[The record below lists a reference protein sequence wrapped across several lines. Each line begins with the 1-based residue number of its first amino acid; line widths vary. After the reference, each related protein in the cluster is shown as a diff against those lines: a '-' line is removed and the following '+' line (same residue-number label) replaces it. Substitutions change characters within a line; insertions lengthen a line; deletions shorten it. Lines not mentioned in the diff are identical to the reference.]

1 MTIPSLTQLQDCLIR
16 DRHRLKQRHAR
27 LLQKRGDNEETIQQ
41 WLQWQQAVD
50 QSKQLAADRGASI
63 PNLSYDPDLPITKH
77 REEVIELI
85 KSRQTIVLCGETGSG
100 KSTQLPKLCLE
111 AGLGKY
117 GIIGHTQPRRLAA
130 RSVATR
136 VAEELQS
143 KVGQLVG
150 YKIRFNDQTSPN
162 SLIKLMTD
170 GILLAETQADRFLD
184 HYDTII
190 IDEAHERSLNIDF
203 LLGYLHQL
211 RGKRPDLKLII
222 TSATIDAERFAA
234 HFQDDLGPAPI
245 IEVSGRGYPVE
256 VRYRPLLAN
265 ENDEEQDA
273 DGEDP
278 LSGMVSAVDE
288 LLGEAYGDILVFLPT
303 ERDIREGSRRLRG
316 HFTRRNW
323 NERFEI
329 LPLYARLTEA
339 EQQKI
344 FQTHQKPRIVLATNV
359 AESSLTVPGIRYVI
373 DTGTAR
379 ISRYAPKSKVQRL
392 PIEPIAR
399 AAADQ
404 RAGRCGRTAPGIC
417 IRLFSEEDYQ
427 SRPRFTTPEI
437 RRTDLAAVILQTKML
452 QLGELED
459 FPLLDAPQPE
469 MIRDAYRTLHE
480 LGAIDGHRRL
490 TEIGKRLGRLPVEPR
505 VGRMILAAED
515 NHCLAE
521 VLIIAAALECQDVRV
536 RPAEHQGEA
545 DAQHAKFVDPWSDFL
560 SYLRLWDFYHELREK
575 HGSSR
580 MQKILRSNY
589 LSFHAFREW
598 SDIQRQLRET
608 LTESGLKIPPRKLHL
623 EPLNPN
629 RMEPK
634 VNERETDKRSHKEE
648 PKKDKRPDRPAEYE
662 AIHRSLLTGLLS
674 GIAHRSEKGEYSGA
688 DQVKMF
694 LWPGSGLQAHK
705 PIWIVSAEIVETSR
719 RFARIVAEIDPSW
732 IEILAQHV
740 VKRSYS
746 DPHWSA
752 KSQSAMV
759 YEKVTLFG
767 LPIVIGRRV
776 ALAPIEPALARELLI
791 EKGLVEG
798 ELQTSASF
806 VKHNRNLLSACEDLA
821 HRTRQRE
828 YVIDPYAV
836 IRFYNEQ
843 LPEEITDRVTL
854 EKWDRMHRPPL
865 KEEGP
870 KQKKAEVRDDASSL
884 PLPPDGAPSVWMR
897 PKDLLGEQA
906 DVPQK
911 EAFPDRIQIGAT
923 QLPVSY
929 HFEPGSERDGVGVRV
944 PAILVPQLTDDRLG
958 WMVEGLLEEK
968 LLAMIRSLP
977 KQLRRN
983 LVPAPDVAKWV
994 ADKMRA
1000 DFAKKPFMTLACQWL
1015 SEKGGEAIR
1024 PEHFEGDKLPDH
1036 LRIRLEVVDDK
1047 GKVVAQGRDLDQL
1060 KSEISAIV
1068 PKELKATLPT
1078 TSGGQWQ
1085 KTGLT
1090 ELDVEQIPE
1099 NVIIDRSGLKITL
1112 FPALVDEGETVGW
1125 TLVDRPEEAQRL
1137 STQGWLRLFAIKE
1150 KKEIKKQL
1158 THFPNWNK
1166 IQLQASTWLSGEKLY
1181 RALGDVLVRRAFLQ
1195 AEKPIRSKAEFQ
1207 KRIQEATRRISIAI
1221 QDMTTWLPTLFER
1234 YHQVRLKLE
1243 DAPQPWHEA
1252 TVDMREQMK
1261 WLMSEKNFSRTP
1273 WKWLQHYPRFLQAI
1287 VLRFDK
1293 LRTGGPAKDRAL
1305 MLQIHTYWKDCKT
1318 RVEGLDS
1325 LLEDSDLET
1334 YRWMIEEYRVSLF
1347 AQSLGTSTPI
1357 SEKRLQTIMKTLPA
1371 PRGA

>member
-1 MTIPSLTQLQDCLIR
+1 MIIPSLVQLQDCLIC
-16 DRHRLKQRHAR
+16 DRHRLKQRHTR
-27 LLQKRGDNEETIQQ
+27 LLQKRQDGEEVVQQ
-41 WLQWQQAVD
+41 WLQWQQQVE
-50 QSKQLAADRGASI
+50 QSKQAAADRGASI
-63 PNLSYDPDLPITKH
+63 PRLTYDPELPITKH
-77 REEVIELI
+77 RDEIIGLI
-85 KSRQTIVLCGETGSG
+85 KSRQTLVLCGETGSG

-111 AGLGKY
+111 AGQGKY

-136 VAEELQS
+136 VAEELES
-143 KVGQLVG
+143 KVGQRVG

-170 GILLAETQADRFLD
+170 GILLAETQTDRFLD
-184 HYDTII
+184 QYDTII

-211 RGKRPDLKLII
+211 RAKRPDLKLII
-222 TSATIDAERFAA
+222 TSATIDAERFAT
-234 HFQDDLGPAPI
+234 HFQDEQGTAPI

-256 VRYRPLLAN
+256 VRYRPLLVN
-265 ENDEEQDA
+265 ENDDEQDA

-278 LSGMVSAVDE
+278 LSGMVAAVDE

-344 FQTHQKPRIVLATNV
+344 FQSHQKPRVVLATNV

-417 IRLFSEEDYQ
+417 IRLYSEEDYQ

-437 RRTDLAAVILQTKML
+437 RRTDLAAVILQTKIL

-480 LGAIDGHRRL
+480 LGAIDGYRRL
-490 TEIGKRLGRLPVEPR
+490 TDIGKRLGRLPVDPR

-521 VLIIAAALECQDVRV
+521 VLIIAAGLECQDVRV

-545 DAQHAKFVDPWSDFL
+545 DAQHAKFQDPWSDFL

-608 LTESGLKIPPRKLHL
+608 LVESGLKIPHRKLHL

-629 RMEPK
+629 RQEAK
-634 VNERETDKRSHKEE
+634 VVAKESDKRPQKEE
-648 PKKDKRPDRPAEYE
+648 AQKDKRPDRPAEYE

-674 GIAHRSEKGEYSGA
+674 GIAHRSDKGEYNGA

-694 LWPGSGLQAHK
+694 LWPGSGLQAYR
-705 PIWIVSAEIVETSR
+705 PTWIVSAEIVETSR

-776 ALAPIEPALARELLI
+776 ALAPIEPALARELFI

-798 ELQTSASF
+798 ELQTSAAF
-806 VKHNRNLLSACEDLA
+806 IKHNRSLLAACEDLA

-836 IRFYNEQ
+836 IRFYNEK
-843 LPEEITDRVTL
+843 LPPDITDRNSL
-854 EKWDRMHRPPL
+854 EKWDRMHRPSV
-865 KEEGP
+865 KEEQP
-870 KQKKAEVRDDASSL
+870 KKERSIQRDDASCL
-884 PLPPDGAPSVWMR
+884 PMPPVDAPPVWMR
-897 PKDLLGEQA
+897 PTDLLGEEA
-906 DVPQK
+906 EVPEK
-911 EAFPDRIQIGAT
+911 EEFPDRIQIGAT
-923 QLPVSY
+923 QLPVTY

-944 PAILVPQLTDDRLG
+944 PAILLPQLSDDRLG

-994 ADKMRA
+994 AEKMRG

-1015 SEKGGEAIR
+1015 SEKGGESIR

-1036 LRIRLEVVDDK
+1036 LRMRLEVIDDK
-1047 GKVVAQGRDLDQL
+1047 GKVVAQGRNLEEL
-1060 KSEISAIV
+1060 KSQISTLV
-1068 PKELKATLPT
+1068 PQELKVSLPAAA
-1078 TSGGQWQ
+1078 GGQWQ
-1085 KTGLT
+1085 RSGLL

-1099 NVIIDRSGLKITL
+1099 SVVVDRSGLKITL

-1125 TLVDRPEEAQRL
+1125 TLVDRPEEALRI

-1158 THFPNWNK
+1158 SHFPNWNK
-1166 IQLQASTWLSGEKLY
+1166 IQLHASTWLAGERLY

-1195 AEKPIRSKAEFQ
+1195 GEKPIRTKAEFQ
-1207 KRIQEATRRISIAI
+1207 KRIAEATRRISISI
-1221 QDMTTWLPTLFER
+1221 QDMTGWLPQLFER

-1243 DAPQPWHEA
+1243 DAPQPWQEA
-1252 TVDMREQMK
+1252 TADMRDQMK
-1261 WLMSEKNFSRTP
+1261 WMMNEKHFTRTS

-1287 VLRFDK
+1287 LARFDK

-1305 MLQIHTYWKDCKT
+1305 MLQIHAHWKDCKT
-1318 RVEGLDS
+1318 RLEGLDGM
-1325 LLEDSDLET
+1325 LEDSPLET

-1347 AQSLGTSTPI
+1347 AQALGTSAPI
-1357 SEKRLQTIMKTLPA
+1357 SEKRLQAL
-1371 PRGA
+1371 RE